1 MREHSEAPDK
11 DLGVIQVLLDRLN
24 KNRVPNALK
33 LKSKVDRG
41 ERLTEYDTRFLK
53 RALDEAREAENLAA
67 KHPEYKRPIDEMISL
82 YSEIARKGLENE
94 KNPKEADGG

>member
-1 MREHSEAPDK
+1 MSEHSEAPDK

-33 LKSKVDRG
+33 LKDKVDRG

-53 RALDEAREAENLAA
+53 RALDEASEAEKLAA
-67 KHPEYKRPIDEMISL
+67 KHPEYKRLIDEMVSL
-82 YSEIARKGLENE
+82 YSEIASKGLANE
-94 KNPKEADGG
+94 KDPGKSG